1 MKVLAPSKVN
11 AWPTE
16 TVIGQLNALWRY
28 ANTHHWRCDGQWEVG
43 RWANRLLLEGEL
55 QRRGEQLP
63 LF

>member
-1 MKVLAPSKVN
+1 MKVLSPSKVN
-11 AWPTE
+11 AWPLE
-16 TVIGQLNALWRY
+16 TVLANLNALWRY
-28 ANTHHWRCDGQWEVG
+28 AHVHHWRSDEQWEIG